1 MMHKQENIWV
11 SIFERSGQRFICG
24 VCGFAG
30 EFNSFRQA
38 FSGGGTEVLFFCHS
52 CGNALIFDTETK
64 SMRANSGEM
73 IRPEVSLGDRWPWI
87 KPKILSLAALGVSLV
102 ILALIGFMFFRME
115 SRIGHLDDRLIALS
129 TPPAQVPGTLGR
141 VDFKDPSAQEIG
153 QGYAILPRS
162 ATSVSEGWSL
172 MRRVYPWTPNSASH
186 LEAARKPSLWLTC
199 PRGPASRSKS
209 SCPGPWRPRVQPWSR
224 CSRPTCGWN
233 DSRGFLPQRLARS
246 VPISRSGQ

>member
-162 ATSVSEGWSL
+162 ATSESGGVRVRGVVINEKSL
-172 MRRVYPWTPNSASH
+172 SVDAEFRFSLGGREETFTVANLSPGTGEPFEVFLPGA
-186 LEAARKPSLWLTC
+186 LEAS
-199 PRGPASRSKS
+199 GPAL
-209 SCPGPWRPRVQPWSR
+209 VEVLA
-224 CSRPTCGWN
+224 TN
-233 DSRGFLPQRLARS
+233 LRLE
-246 VPISRSGQ
+246 